1 MSVFADYIRAEFAFI
16 PPVLVFIGQKIKKR
30 FPNRKENIPFYLM
43 AVSILITSLYIVFMS
58 DVNYDNWHTVLFP
71 AVVQGILAAMAA
83 DWGYN
88 VCYKQCYKRYYKR
101 YYE

>member
-1 MSVFADYIRAEFAFI
+1 MDMTVSADYIRAEFAFI
-16 PPVLVFIGQKIKKR
+16 PPVLVFIGQKIKRR
-30 FPNRKENIPFYLM
+30 FPHKKENIPFYLM
-43 AVSILITSLYIVFMS
+43 AVSVLITSLYIVFMS
-58 DVNYDNWHTVLFP
+58 DVNYDNWHTVLLP

-88 VCYKQCYKRYYKR
+88 VCYKRYCRR